1 MRISMVA
8 LGTQGD
14 VRPLLAL
21 AVGLR
26 TAGEHVTVATHR
38 YFERL
43 VTERGLGFEPIEGNP
58 RDIIDSRLGRGW
70 VQSGTNPL
78 LFTRH
83 LRALAGSLGQELM
96 ADCYRA
102 CRGAHAIVT
111 GLLGYF
117 ATCHVAERLGVPLAA
132 AFLQPV
138 TPSRHLP
145 SVFFADIRAPAPARR
160 CYNFASHV
168 LVELIFSSVLRREV
182 NRARAN
188 VLGLPEM
195 PRLSTFAR
203 SPRDNLVLYGFSPT
217 VLSPPADWPPRVRV
231 TGYWFLDETDSGW
244 QPDAA
249 LTSFLQRGA
258 APVYVGF
265 GSMSGD
271 QEQALTTTVLTA
283 LRRCELRGVLATG
296 WGGLGAAQLP
306 DDVLMLD
313 WVPHDWL
320 FPRMAAIIHHG
331 GAGTTATGLRCGV
344 PQVIVP
350 FFGDQ
355 HFWGQRVRKLGV
367 GPAPVS
373 RRRLTADRLSAAL
386 SAAVTDPEL
395 RTRAVAAGARI
406 RAEDG
411 VGIAVAAFRRALRES
426 ARSLA

>member
-1 MRISMVA
+1 MRICVVA

-21 AVGLR
+21 AAGLSF
-26 TAGEHVTVATHR
+26 AGEHVTVATHR
-38 YFERL
+38 YFERM
-43 VTERGLGFEPIEGNP
+43 VTERGLGFQPIEGNP

-83 LRALAGSLGQELM
+83 FRELASAVGQELM
-96 ADCYRA
+96 VDCYRA

-117 ATCHVAERLGVPLAA
+117 ATCHVAERLAVPLAA

-138 TPSRHLP
+138 TPSRYLP
-145 SVFFADIRAPAPARR
+145 SVFFAELRAPAPARR
-160 CYNFASHV
+160 CYNLASHT
-168 LVELIFSSVLRREV
+168 LVDLMFWSVLRPEV

-188 VLGLPEM
+188 VLGLPEV
-195 PRLSTFAR
+195 PRLSSFAR
-203 SPRDNLVLYGFSPT
+203 NLRDNLVLYGFSPT
-217 VLSPPADWPPRVRV
+217 VLSPPADWPERVRV
-231 TGYWFLDETDSGW
+231 TGYWFLDDGDSGW
-244 QPDAA
+244 RPDAA
-249 LTSFLQRGA
+249 LAAFLRRGSP
-258 APVYVGF
+258 PVYVGF

-271 QEQALTTTVLTA
+271 QEEDLTAVVLTA
-283 LRRCELRGVLATG
+283 LRRCGLRGVLATG

-306 DDVLMLD
+306 SDMLMLD

-355 HFWGQRVRKLGV
+355 HFWGQRVRELGV

-373 RRRLTADRLSAAL
+373 RRRLTVDRLTAAL
-386 SAAVTDPEL
+386 TAAVTDPEV
-395 RTRAVAAGARI
+395 RARAGAAGARI

-411 VGIAVAAFRRALRES
+411 VGTAVAAFRRALRDGVP
-426 ARSLA
+426 A

>member
-1 MRISMVA
+1 MRICVVA

-21 AVGLR
+21 AAGLR
-26 TAGEHVTVATHR
+26 SAGEHVTVATHR
-38 YFERL
+38 YFEQM
-43 VTERGLGFEPIEGNP
+43 VTERGLGFQPIEGNP

-83 LRALAGSLGQELM
+83 LRALATSMGQELTV
-96 ADCYRA
+96 DCYRA
-102 CRGAHAIVT
+102 CRGADAIVT

-117 ATCHVAERLGVPLAA
+117 ATCHVAERLEVPLAA

-138 TPSRHLP
+138 TPSRYLP
-145 SVFFADIRAPAPARR
+145 SVFFADLRAPASARR
-160 CYNFASHV
+160 VYNFASHL
-168 LVELIFSSVLRREV
+168 LVDLMFWSVLRRDV
-182 NRARAN
+182 NRVRAN
-188 VLGLPEM
+188 VLGLPEV

-203 SPRDNLVLYGFSPT
+203 NLRDNLVLYGFSPT
-217 VLSPPADWPPRVRV
+217 VLSPPADWPQRVRV
-231 TGYWFLDETDSGW
+231 TGYWFLDETESGW
-244 QPDAA
+244 RPDAA
-249 LTSFLQRGA
+249 LAAFLQSGA
-258 APVYVGF
+258 PPVYVGF

-271 QEQALTTTVLTA
+271 QEEDLTAVVLTA
-283 LRRCELRGVLATG
+283 LRRCGLRGVLATG

-306 DDVLMLD
+306 SDMLMLD

-320 FPRMAAIIHHG
+320 FPRTAAIIHHG

-355 HFWGQRVRKLGV
+355 HFWGQRVREMGV

-373 RRRLTADRLSAAL
+373 RRRLTVDRLTAAL
-386 SAAVTDPEL
+386 TEAATDPEV
-395 RTRAVAAGARI
+395 RARAVATRARI

-411 VGIAVAAFRRALRES
+411 VGTAVAALRRALHEGVP
-426 ARSLA
+426 A